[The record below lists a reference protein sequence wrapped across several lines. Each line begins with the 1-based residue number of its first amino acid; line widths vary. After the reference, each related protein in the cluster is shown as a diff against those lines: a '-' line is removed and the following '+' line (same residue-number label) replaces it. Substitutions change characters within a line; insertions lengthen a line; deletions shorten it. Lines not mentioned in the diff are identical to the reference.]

1 MKLKNSKIFLSA
13 KQLTP
18 LIEIILT
25 LAFFA
30 GVSTILLQIFAGAHT
45 NSRLAHDINNATL
58 FVGECAER
66 IRTSDH
72 YDTVSDTLYLSGFEK
87 SEGGHVYHAYLDGDF
102 DSAPKNAAYSTV
114 TFEASVKDTVQGRLL
129 TGQFVCVR
137 RDGKELFRAET
148 AVFFAGGEK
157 TID

>member
-30 GVSTILLQIFAGAHT
+30 GVSTILLQIFAGAHN

-58 FVGECAER
+58 FVSECAER
-66 IRTSDH
+66 IRTSDN
-72 YDTVSDTLYLSGFEK
+72 YDTISDALYLSGFEK
-87 SEGGHVYHAYLDGDF
+87 AEGGYVYRAYLDGDF
-102 DSAPKNAAYSTV
+102 TSTPKDTAYSTV
-114 TFEASVKDTVQGRLL
+114 TFEASVKDTGRGRLL
-129 TGQFVCVR
+129 TGQFVCAR
-137 RDGKELFRAET
+137 KDGKELFSIET
-148 AVFFAGGEK
+148 AVFFAGGEIM
-157 TID
+157 ID

>member
-1 MKLKNSKIFLSA
+1 MTLKKSKIILSA

-30 GVSTILLQIFAGAHT
+30 GVSTILLQIFAGAHN

-66 IRTSDH
+66 IRTADH
-72 YDTVSDTLYLSGFEK
+72 YDAVSDALYLRGFEK
-87 SEGGHVYHAYLDGDF
+87 AEGEHVYLAYLDGDF
-102 DSAPKNAAYSTV
+102 ASAPKDKAYSTV
-114 TFEASVKDTVQGRLL
+114 TFEASVTDAGQGRLL
-129 TGQFVCVR
+129 TGQFVCTR

-148 AVFFAGGEK
+148 AVFFVGDEK
-157 TID
+157 RN